1 MWMRDLKAGSMLP
14 TRLVVKN
21 SIPYKVSYYL
31 ATYLPTYTV
40 ILKSAE
46 EHADNRVSSK
56 VCLVPKNLIVNIN
69 FTYNV

>member
-1 MWMRDLKAGSMLP
+1 M
-14 TRLVVKN
+14 
-21 SIPYKVSYYL
+21 L
-31 ATYLPTYTV
+31 ATILPPISPTYTV

-69 FTYNV
+69 FTYNVYRSLKTLAYLLAMNTL